1 MKPLKVTMSA
11 FSSYAGITEIDF
23 EKVDHGLFLITGD
36 TGAGKT
42 TIFDAVSFALYGET
56 SSDSR
61 DGTMMRSQYAK
72 DGDET
77 WVELVFTDKGK
88 VYRIRRNPAYQRASK
103 RKNRDGERTVTMVQA
118 KASLILPDG
127 SEYPG
132 RLSEINEKIREIV
145 GVEPVCPDCDDSP
158 GGIYETAPRVVERQ
172 ERDIFP
178 GVQYGNLLED
188 PAEAQGKKQ

>member
-1 MKPLKVTMSA
+1 MFRNQERSDKMKPLKVTMSA

-145 GVEPVCPDCDDSP
+145 GVEDRKS
-158 GGIYETAPRVVERQ
+158 VV
-172 ERDIFP
+172 
-178 GVQYGNLLED
+178 
-188 PAEAQGKKQ
+188 

>member
-1 MKPLKVTMSA
+1 
-11 FSSYAGITEIDF
+11 
-23 EKVDHGLFLITGD
+23 
-36 TGAGKT
+36 
-42 TIFDAVSFALYGET
+42 
-56 SSDSR
+56 
-61 DGTMMRSQYAK
+61 MMRSQYAK

-145 GVEPVCPDCDDSP
+145 GVDRNQFAQIAMIAQGEYMKMLHASSKDRKEIFSRVFNT
-158 GGIYETAPRVVERQ
+158 GIYWRIQQKLKEKTMNS
-172 ERDIFP
+172 I
-178 GVQYGNLLED
+178 LS
-188 PAEAQGKKQ
+188 